1 MLTWKDVINFS
12 VKGNPKPD
20 RRVEKTEAEW
30 KEILT
35 PEQYRITRL
44 KGTEMAHSGALC
56 SIYDA
61 GQYNCVCC
69 DTPLFDSTIKYDSSS
84 GWPSFTQPIKE
95 NAIKYIKD
103 RARYIMFQES
113 SLWVGLYAFQDLA
126 KSYKNDYRLLGET
139 NAGVNW
145 NGKNDLFAANVG
157 NFNNLEEFNAYKL
170 LTGQY
175 DDAYLEDGYDWDW
188 QNNND
193 NRLKYDRTRNKS
205 EKYNKIKTYLTAGL
219 IINRVISSFD
229 VLSIMKEHNR
239 IISFDVEE
247 DSSNLKLKLNYHF

>member
-1 MLTWKDVINFS
+1 MKKTFKIILLVIFLAF
-12 VKGNPKPD
+12 G
-20 RRVEKTEAEW
+20 
-30 KEILT
+30 
-35 PEQYRITRL
+35 
-44 KGTEMAHSGALC
+44 
-56 SIYDA
+56 
-61 GQYNCVCC
+61 
-69 DTPLFDSTIKYDSSS
+69 FSSS
-84 GWPSFTQPIKE
+84 MLKSVVFPGWGELNEYNILSKDNNLE
-95 NAIKYIKD
+95 NIKYIKD

-239 IISFDVEE
+239 IISFDLEE